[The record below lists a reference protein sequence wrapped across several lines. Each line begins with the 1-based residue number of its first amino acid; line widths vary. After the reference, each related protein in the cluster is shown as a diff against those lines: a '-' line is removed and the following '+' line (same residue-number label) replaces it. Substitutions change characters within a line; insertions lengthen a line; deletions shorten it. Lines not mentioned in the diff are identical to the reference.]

1 MIKFSNW
8 QIEIIGP
15 VARQFDNLSRSIEIE
30 GNIPAEYTWD
40 LMMQSGKNL
49 NIVSLDSTESGLSV
63 ILTAEMLAASG
74 YYYIQLRGTQGD
86 MVRHTNVISVYIPSS
101 LSGNVQWPT
110 VPSEFSQAE
119 QRIAELNAHPSIPG
133 DAGYWLVWDLDS
145 HEYVQS
151 ELPLPNV
158 SVGPPGEAATVT
170 VSSTETLV
178 PGEPAR
184 VENVGTSN
192 AAELKFYIPVG
203 QDGAPGTPGK
213 NGKDGA
219 PGQDGAPGK
228 AATIQIGTVTDGDTA
243 AVTNSGTENAAIFN
257 FTLPRGKQGEPGK
270 DGAPGDPGKDGLG
283 VPEPSLSNAGKV
295 PAVNSTGDGYD
306 LVEISVKASSWQLIK
321 SQTLSEDVEVVS
333 FDFSDKPLQICRVIC
348 VPGVQTAGWRQIS
361 INGGNSIPTLNTTI
375 GANDMVMWTVEF
387 GPSVIIR
394 AEFGTVK
401 TSNGVNGGGVA
412 RGVFK
417 LSDPVFSGIDKITG
431 FALKNAEMCVTGS
444 YFEVWG
450 IPA

>member
-1 MIKFSNW
+1 MITFDNW
-8 QIEIIGP
+8 TIKAGGLI
-15 VARQFDNLSRSIEIE
+15 ARQFDNLSRRIDIE
-30 GNIPAEYTWD
+30 GDIPDGWTWALLTQCGD
-40 LMMQSGKNL
+40 QL
-49 NIVSLDSTESGLSV
+49 NIITLTEADGGLYAV
-63 ILTAEMLAASG
+63 LTAEMLAAAG
-74 YYYIQLRGTQGD
+74 YYRLQLRGTRGEA
-86 MVRHTNVISVYIPSS
+86 VRHTNAITAYIPAS
-101 LSGNVQWPT
+101 LSGDVQWPE

-119 QRIAELNAHPSIPG
+119 ARIAALNAHPPIPG
-133 DAGYWLVWDLDS
+133 DAGSWLVWDLETD
-145 HEYVQS
+145 EYVQS
-151 ELPLPNV
+151 ELPLPDV
-158 SVGPPGEAATVT
+158 AVGPPGPAGEAATVT
-170 VSSTETLV
+170 VIGTETLAH
-178 PGEPAR
+178 GEPAR
-184 VENVGTSN
+184 VENVGTSE
-192 AAELKFYIPVG
+192 AAKLKFYIPAG
-203 QDGAPGTPGK
+203 QNGAPGTPGQ
-213 NGKDGA
+213 NGA
-219 PGQDGAPGK
+219 PGQDGAPGQ
-228 AATIQIGTVTDGDTA
+228 AATIHVGTVTDGDTA

-306 LVEISVKASSWQLIK
+306 LIEISVEASSWQLIK
-321 SQTLSEDVEVVS
+321 SQTLSEDVDVVS
-333 FDFSDKPLQICRVIC
+333 FDFSDKPLQMCRVIC

-394 AEFGTVK
+394 AEFGAVK

-412 RGVFK
+412 RGIFK

-431 FALKNAEMCVTGS
+431 FALKKAEMCVTGS